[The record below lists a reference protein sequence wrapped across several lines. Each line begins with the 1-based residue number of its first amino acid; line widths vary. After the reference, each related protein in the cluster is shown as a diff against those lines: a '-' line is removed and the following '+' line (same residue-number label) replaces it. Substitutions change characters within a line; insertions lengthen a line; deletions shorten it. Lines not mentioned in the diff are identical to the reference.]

1 MSMPHAILPRL
12 RALLGLGPRTSN
24 LPALDENNLLCRELD
39 QNRLLSDYA
48 YTVLDTELTGLSAR
62 KEEIVSIGAVRI
74 RGLSIVPGESY
85 SALVRPSIPLPK
97 TSTLI
102 HRITPEAI
110 AEAPP
115 LADVL
120 PGLIE
125 FCKGTLIVGH
135 HVGLDMSFLNRACR
149 THGVPLVSAS
159 AVRFDGQISVFDPR
173 VPTSPCYACLFPPDA
188 PPEETR
194 CALMGVFAPV
204 VGMMGVMQAGEA
216 IKLLTGLHEP
226 GVPGHHQSLAGRL
239 LLLDGRDWSWTTLRA
254 HRSPDCP
261 VCGPAT

>member
-1 MSMPHAILPRL
+1 MNMPHAILTRL
-12 RALLGLGPRTSN
+12 RALLGLGPHLSN
-24 LPALDENNLLCRELD
+24 LPALDENNRLCRELD

-85 SALVRPSIPLPK
+85 CALVRPSIPLPK

-149 THGVPLVSAS
+149 KHHGQTLANPCLDTMRMAMLWREKRTPSHYEQFNLNISYVLTDLAEEFDLPRFTAHEALGDALQTAYLFIYLAKKIARNNPLTLQELFRS
-159 AVRFDGQISVFDPR
+159 GQ
-173 VPTSPCYACLFPPDA
+173 
-188 PPEETR
+188 
-194 CALMGVFAPV
+194 
-204 VGMMGVMQAGEA
+204 
-216 IKLLTGLHEP
+216 
-226 GVPGHHQSLAGRL
+226 
-239 LLLDGRDWSWTTLRA
+239 SWRWYM
-254 HRSPDCP
+254 
-261 VCGPAT
+261 

>member
-1 MSMPHAILPRL
+1 MPHAILTRL
-12 RALLGLGPRTSN
+12 RALLGLGPRLSN
-24 LPALDENNLLCRELD
+24 LPALDENNRLCRELD

-149 THGVPLVSAS
+149 KHHGQPLANPCLDTMRMAMLWREKRTPSHYEQFNLNISYVLTDLAEEFDLP
-159 AVRFDGQISVFDPR
+159 RFTAHEALGDALQTAYLFIYLAKKIARNNPLTLQELFRSGQ
-173 VPTSPCYACLFPPDA
+173 
-188 PPEETR
+188 
-194 CALMGVFAPV
+194 
-204 VGMMGVMQAGEA
+204 
-216 IKLLTGLHEP
+216 
-226 GVPGHHQSLAGRL
+226 
-239 LLLDGRDWSWTTLRA
+239 SWRWYM
-254 HRSPDCP
+254 
-261 VCGPAT
+261 

>member
-1 MSMPHAILPRL
+1 MNMPHAILTRL
-12 RALLGLGPRTSN
+12 RALLGLGPLTSN
-24 LPALDENNLLCRELD
+24 LPALDENNRLCRELD

-85 SALVRPSIPLPK
+85 CALVRPSIPLPK

-149 THGVPLVSAS
+149 THHGQPLANPCLDTMRMAMLWREKRTPSHYEQFNLNISYVLTDLAEEFDLP
-159 AVRFDGQISVFDPR
+159 RFTAHEALGDALQ
-173 VPTSPCYACLFPPDA
+173 TAYLF
-188 PPEETR
+188 
-194 CALMGVFAPV
+194 
-204 VGMMGVMQAGEA
+204 
-216 IKLLTGLHEP
+216 IY
-226 GVPGHHQSLAGRL
+226 LAKKIARNNPL
-239 LLLDGRDWSWTTLRA
+239 TLRELFRA
-254 HRSPDCP
+254 GQSWRWYM
-261 VCGPAT
+261 

>member
-1 MSMPHAILPRL
+1 MSMPHAILTRL
-12 RALLGLGPRTSN
+12 RAMLGLGTRTSN
-24 LPALDENNLLCRELD
+24 LPALDENNRLCRELD

-74 RGLSIVPGESY
+74 RGLTIVPGESY

-110 AEAPP
+110 AQAPP
-115 LADVL
+115 LAEVL

-149 THGVPLVSAS
+149 THHGQPLANPCLDTMRMAMLWREKRTPSHYEQFNLNISYVLTDLAEEFDLP
-159 AVRFDGQISVFDPR
+159 RFTAHEALGDALQ
-173 VPTSPCYACLFPPDA
+173 TAYLF
-188 PPEETR
+188 
-194 CALMGVFAPV
+194 
-204 VGMMGVMQAGEA
+204 
-216 IKLLTGLHEP
+216 IY
-226 GVPGHHQSLAGRL
+226 LAKKIARNNPL
-239 LLLDGRDWSWTTLRA
+239 TLRELFRA
-254 HRSPDCP
+254 GQSWRWYM
-261 VCGPAT
+261 

>member
-1 MSMPHAILPRL
+1 MNLA
-12 RALLGLGPRTSN
+12 ALKNIFGLGAQRTN
-24 LPALDENNLLCRELD
+24 LAVLDENNRLCRELD
-39 QNRLLSDYA
+39 QSLTLGDYV

-62 KEEIVSIGAVRI
+62 REEIVSIGAVRV
-74 RGLSIVPGESY
+74 RGMAIAPGESY

-135 HVGLDMSFLNRACR
+135 HVGLDMSFINRACKKNHGQPMANPCLDTMRMAMLWREKR
-149 THGVPLVSAS
+149 TPSHYEQFNLNISYVLTDLAREFDLPRFTAHEALGDALQTAYLFIYLAKKISGNKPL
-159 AVRFDGQISVFDPR
+159 
-173 VPTSPCYACLFPPDA
+173 
-188 PPEETR
+188 
-194 CALMGVFAPV
+194 
-204 VGMMGVMQAGEA
+204 
-216 IKLLTGLHEP
+216 
-226 GVPGHHQSLAGRL
+226 
-239 LLLDGRDWSWTTLRA
+239 TLRELFRA
-254 HRSPDCP
+254 GQSWRWYM
-261 VCGPAT
+261 

>member
-1 MSMPHAILPRL
+1 MNMPHAILARL

-24 LPALDENNLLCRELD
+24 LPTLDENNRLCRELD

-74 RGLSIVPGESY
+74 RGLTIVPGESY

-125 FCKGTLIVGH
+125 FCKGTLIGGH

-149 THGVPLVSAS
+149 THHGQPLANPCLDTMRMAMLWREKRTPSHYEQFNLNISYVLTDLAEEFDLP
-159 AVRFDGQISVFDPR
+159 RFTAHEALGDALQ
-173 VPTSPCYACLFPPDA
+173 TAYLF
-188 PPEETR
+188 
-194 CALMGVFAPV
+194 
-204 VGMMGVMQAGEA
+204 
-216 IKLLTGLHEP
+216 IY
-226 GVPGHHQSLAGRL
+226 LAKKIARNNPL
-239 LLLDGRDWSWTTLRA
+239 TLRELFRA
-254 HRSPDCP
+254 GQSWRWYM
-261 VCGPAT
+261 

>member
-1 MSMPHAILPRL
+1 MNLA
-12 RALLGLGPRTSN
+12 ALKNIFGLGAQRTN
-24 LPALDENNLLCRELD
+24 LAVLDENNRLCRELD
-39 QNRLLSDYA
+39 QSLTLGDYV

-62 KEEIVSIGAVRI
+62 REEIVSIGAVRV
-74 RGLSIVPGESY
+74 RGMAIAPGESF

-135 HVGLDMSFLNRACR
+135 HVGLDMSFINRACKKNHGQPMANPCLDTMRMAMLWREKR
-149 THGVPLVSAS
+149 TPSHYEQFNLNISYVLTDLAREFDLPRFTAHEALGDALQTAYLFIYLAKKISGNKPL
-159 AVRFDGQISVFDPR
+159 
-173 VPTSPCYACLFPPDA
+173 
-188 PPEETR
+188 
-194 CALMGVFAPV
+194 
-204 VGMMGVMQAGEA
+204 
-216 IKLLTGLHEP
+216 
-226 GVPGHHQSLAGRL
+226 
-239 LLLDGRDWSWTTLRA
+239 TLRELFRA
-254 HRSPDCP
+254 GQSWRWYM
-261 VCGPAT
+261 